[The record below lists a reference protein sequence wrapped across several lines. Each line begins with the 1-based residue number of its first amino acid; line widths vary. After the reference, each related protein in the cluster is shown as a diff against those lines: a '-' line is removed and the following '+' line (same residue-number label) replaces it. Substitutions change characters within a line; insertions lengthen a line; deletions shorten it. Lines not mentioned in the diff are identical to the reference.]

1 MLRAKNHTLK
11 CRGSVGEEGKGRSAL
26 FVGRTRNLPKPLP
39 QCLEDGY
46 EHFRPKLLNHRMQ
59 SDKLKKLYMFSMI
72 LFVII
77 IISSIIKCTIRCQ
90 PFFEE
95 RIYCDNYDGFQ
106 DST

>member
-11 CRGSVGEEGKGRSAL
+11 CRGSLGEEGKGRSAL

-59 SDKLKKLYMFSMI
+59 SDKLKKIHVLSMSS
-72 LFVII
+72 FVII
-77 IISSIIKCTIRCQ
+77 MISSIIKCTIRCQ
-90 PFFEE
+90 PFLKET
-95 RIYCDNYDGFQ
+95 IYCDNYDGLQ

>member
-11 CRGSVGEEGKGRSAL
+11 CRDSMGEEGKGRSAL

-46 EHFRPKLLNHRMQ
+46 EHFRPKLLNHRMR
-59 SDKLKKLYMFSMI
+59 SDKLKKIHVLSMS

-77 IISSIIKCTIRCQ
+77 IISSIIKYTIRCQ
-90 PFFEE
+90 PFLKE
-95 RIYCDNYDGFQ
+95 RIYCDYYDGFQ

>member
-1 MLRAKNHTLK
+1 MLRAKTYTLK
-11 CRGSVGEEGKGRSAL
+11 CRGSFGEGGKGRSAL

-59 SDKLKKLYMFSMI
+59 SDKLKKFHMLSMR

-77 IISSIIKCTIRCQ
+77 IVSSIIKCTIRCQ

>member
-11 CRGSVGEEGKGRSAL
+11 CSGSVGEEGKGRSAL

-46 EHFRPKLLNHRMQ
+46 EHFRPKLLNHRMR
-59 SDKLKKLYMFSMI
+59 SDKLKKIHVLSMS

-77 IISSIIKCTIRCQ
+77 IISSIIKYTIRCQ
-90 PFFEE
+90 PFLKE